1 VWITDGLHD
10 TVVPVDVRSNRVLP
24 GVAVGHGAAGVAAAG
39 GAVWVA
45 GTTDGTV
52 TRIDARSR
60 RVTAT
65 IDVGGA
71 PSEIDAGRTGVWV
84 TSHAL

>member
-1 VWITDGLHD
+1 VT
-10 TVVPVDVRSNRVLP
+10 
-24 GVAVGHGAAGVAAAG
+24 AAA

-45 GTTDGTV
+45 NATDGTV
-52 TRIDARSR
+52 SRIDPRTR

-71 PSEIDAGRTGVWV
+71 PSEIDGGPGGVWV

>member
-1 VWITDGLHD
+1 
-10 TVVPVDVRSNRVLP
+10 VLP
-24 GVAVGHGAAGVAAAG
+24 AIAVGRGAAGIAASD

-45 GTTDGTV
+45 GAADGTV
-52 TRIDARSR
+52 ARVDLRSR

-65 IDVGGA
+65 IRVGGA
-71 PSEIDAGRTGVWV
+71 PSEIDAGVGRLWV